1 MIGHELRTPTA
12 AVRGMAET
20 LMASPDSPDRVE
32 LVGALVRN
40 AQRLETLVDELLTAT
55 GITTA
60 LPAGPE
66 ERVDLVE
73 QIRTIWADT
82 DGLEIDGAGIALVR
96 RASVERVLA
105 AVLDNALAYGKTPV
119 SVRLKGTAGRVRVS
133 VDSPGDVLSPEDVR
147 FALQPFWRGE
157 RAVTTRPGLGLG
169 LAVASVLAGHEGG
182 SLRVRARP
190 GGGMITVIDLRAA

>member
-1 MIGHELRTPTA
+1 
-12 AVRGMAET
+12 MAET
-20 LMASPDSPDRVE
+20 LMASPESPDRAE
-32 LVGALVRN
+32 LLGALVRN

-82 DGLEIDGAGIALVR
+82 GSLEIDGTAVALVR

-119 SVRLKGTAGRVRVS
+119 SVRLKGTPGRVRVS
-133 VDSPGDVLSPEDVR
+133 VDSPGDVLSTEDVR

-169 LAVASVLAGHEGG
+169 LTVASVLARHEGG

-190 GGGMITVIDLRAA
+190 GGGMITLIDMRAA